1 MKKGDKITCPHCGE
15 KSFVREKRSFN
26 DDLTR
31 GEAQFFCALCG
42 QQLIPEKE
50 APQASEK
57 ETRLDRLSQL
67 LGGEKIRKVTLAP
80 DEEDGHFCLHCTH
93 FLTNPFVCRCGLTF
107 KEIEATDSCSDFE
120 AADPPA
126 PSR

>member
-15 KSFVREKRSFN
+15 KSFVREKRAFN

-42 QQLIPEKE
+42 KELVPEKNTSTTSTT
-50 APQASEK
+50 AGNK
-57 ETRLDRLSQL
+57 GGIDRLSQL
-67 LGGEKIRKVTLAP
+67 LGGEKIHKVTLEP
-80 DEEDGHFCLHCTH
+80 TDGDGMFCLHCAH

-120 AADPPA
+120 PKK
-126 PSR
+126 

>member
-15 KSFVREKRSFN
+15 KSFVREKRAFN

-42 QQLIPEKE
+42 KELIPEKNTPS
-50 APQASEK
+50 AASPRNK
-57 ETRLDRLSQL
+57 AGIDRLSQL
-67 LGGEKIRKVTLAP
+67 LGGEKIQKVTLGPA
-80 DEEDGHFCLHCTH
+80 DGDGCFCLHCAH

-107 KEIEATDSCSDFE
+107 NEIEATDSCSSFE
-120 AADPPA
+120 AKK
-126 PSR
+126 